1 MNQGH
6 SKVTRFVRLFMPGV
20 FSALPLHYLFRG
32 HSPICVQA
40 LLTPVLQA
48 HRHLASS
55 SMSRLIRVLLSALNL
70 CDTYF
75 IVLTHL

>member
-20 FSALPLHYLFRG
+20 FSTLPLHYLFRG
-32 HSPICVQA
+32 HSPICVQV

-48 HRHLASS
+48 HHHLACS
-55 SMSRLIRVLLSALNL
+55 
-70 CDTYF
+70 
-75 IVLTHL
+75 